1 MFDNAVDHISHLNI
15 LIPVV
20 LRRVGQVLAPVEG
33 LVDQDLEIPAVDLGE
48 VHLVA
53 HQVEGNV
60 ISAYYIEYCAFSH
73 YHARKNTFEARRR
86 DSLIYEYTWI
96 SY

>member
-1 MFDNAVDHISHLNI
+1 M

-20 LRRVGQVLAPVEG
+20 LRRVGRVLAPVED
-33 LVDQDLEIPAVDLGE
+33 LVDQDLEIPAVDLEE
-48 VHLVA
+48 VALVA
-53 HQVEGNV
+53 RQVEGNV
-60 ISAYYIEYCAFSH
+60 ISAYYIKYFAFSR
-73 YHARKNTFEARRR
+73 YHARINTFEARRR